1 MRAAFSLFA
10 TFACAAFTY
19 AAPIQA
25 DVNALN
31 VADVHADV
39 PVPLPVNAKVDAN
52 VAGVAKAH
60 VATRD
65 CDCTTIPN
73 IIVDLTESLKPLAV
87 QLNSL
92 TVENCTLS
100 IVEPIV
106 NDIKGVLS
114 TAISD
119 VQGLVGQPV
128 GTLLKTVD
136 SVLSVT
142 DVLGLVGTLL
152 QIVFGAVSA
161 VLKLV
166 HGLADEGAICKL
178 LGEVLTLV
186 GQLLQ
191 LVTGIVGGLLN
202 LLLPLLTPVL
212 SIITQLGVTQ
222 AFSGLGLPL

>member
-1 MRAAFSLFA
+1 MRAAFSVFA
-10 TFACAAFTY
+10 TLACAALSY
-19 AAPIQA
+19 AAPLKA

-39 PVPLPVNAKVDAN
+39 AVPLPVNAKVDAN
-52 VAGVAKAH
+52 VANAATAH
-60 VATRD
+60 VVTRD

-73 IIVDLTESLKPLAV
+73 ILEDLTHSLQPLAA

-92 TVENCTLS
+92 TVENATLAIVQP
-100 IVEPIV
+100 IVE
-106 NDIKGVLS
+106 DIKGVLS

-119 VQGLVGQPV
+119 VKGLVGQPV
-128 GTLLKTVD
+128 GTVLKTVD
-136 SVLSVT
+136 SILSVT
-142 DVLGLVGTLL
+142 DVLGLVGTVL

-166 HGLADEGAICKL
+166 HNVTDGDAICTL

-191 LVTGIVGGLLN
+191 VVTGIVGGLLS